1 MSSPP
6 TIRTEG
12 ASNFEFLSRHTV
24 EAAGKKLLAPVQFVG
39 FWSAIALPFGYLPLL
54 YSGPVSDSAD
64 ALALLFVLNLVA
76 MVVGHGYKR
85 D

>member
-1 MSSPP
+1 M
-6 TIRTEG
+6 
-12 ASNFEFLSRHTV
+12 
-24 EAAGKKLLAPVQFVG
+24 QFVG

>member
-1 MSSPP
+1 MSSPL
-6 TIRTEG
+6 TIRKES
-12 ASNFEFLSRHTV
+12 ASDFEFSAQHAV
-24 EAAGKKLLAPVQFVG
+24 ETAGKKLLAPVQFVG

-54 YSGPVSDSAD
+54 
-64 ALALLFVLNLVA
+64 LFVLNLVA

>member
-6 TIRTEG
+6 TVRNES
-12 ASNFEFLSRHTV
+12 ASPFEFSVV
-24 EAAGKKLLAPVQFVG
+24 ETAVKKLLAPVQFVG

-54 YSGPVSDSAD
+54 YSGSISTSAEM
-64 ALALLFVLNLVA
+64 LCLLFVLNLVA